1 MVKKFREIV
10 LFCREYGER
19 NPDKCL
25 SVCWDGGRPFGK
37 EGNFLSSGFPRH
49 EGRPAACL
57 RTINAFFFGRKCKY
71 NS

>member
-19 NPDKCL
+19 NPNKCL
-25 SVCWDGGRPFGK
+25 SVCWDGGLPVGK

-49 EGRPAACL
+49 GGRSSACF
-57 RTINAFFFGRKCKY
+57 RTMGR
-71 NS
+71 SLFRTQM